1 VTVNAYFGLGLET
14 PARLLVTIGW
24 GLVVGEEVSVMI
36 GLGIVVFGWVG
47 SVMIGGVIRIFVLG
61 VMDVIG
67 TLGGFCVGGSGE
79 LVKANGI
86 WGKGSVTV
94 SSGE

>member
-1 VTVNAYFGLGLET
+1 VAE
-14 PARLLVTIGW
+14 
-24 GLVVGEEVSVMI
+24 EEVSVMI
-36 GLGIVVFGWVG
+36 GLEIIVFGWVG
-47 SVMIGGVIRIFVLG
+47 SVMIGGVMRIFVLG

-67 TLGGFCVGGSGE
+67 TLGGFCVGGSRE
-79 LVKANGI
+79 PVEANGI

>member
-1 VTVNAYFGLGLET
+1 MA
-14 PARLLVTIGW
+14 
-24 GLVVGEEVSVMI
+24 GEEVSVMI

-47 SVMIGGVIRIFVLG
+47 SVMIRGVMRIFVLG

-67 TLGGFCVGGSGE
+67 TLGGFYVGGFGE
-79 LVKANGI
+79 PVEADGI

>member
-24 GLVVGEEVSVMI
+24 GLVAEEEVSVMI
-36 GLGIVVFGWVG
+36 GLGIIVFGWVG
-47 SVMIGGVIRIFVLG
+47 SIMIGGVMRIFVLG
-61 VMDVIG
+61 VMNVIG
-67 TLGGFCVGGSGE
+67 TLGRFCVGGSGE
-79 LVKANGI
+79 PVEADGI